1 MLLNHIG
8 LVNASEEQAEKFY
21 GDFLELEKSREYV
34 VPAELSAQLFNITND
49 INAVVYEKNDIR
61 FEIFIYSDSVPASPE
76 IRHVALFVDDITAF
90 LKRAVQFQ
98 VDHIIGRTSE
108 KTVHFI
114 KDYSGNMIEVKQK
127 PS

>member
-34 VPAELSAQLFNITND
+34 VPAELSSQLFDIPHD

-61 FEIFIYSDSVPASPE
+61 LEIFFYSDSVPGSPE

-90 LKRAVQFQ
+90 LKRAARFQ
-98 VDHIIGRTSE
+98 VEHIIGKTSE